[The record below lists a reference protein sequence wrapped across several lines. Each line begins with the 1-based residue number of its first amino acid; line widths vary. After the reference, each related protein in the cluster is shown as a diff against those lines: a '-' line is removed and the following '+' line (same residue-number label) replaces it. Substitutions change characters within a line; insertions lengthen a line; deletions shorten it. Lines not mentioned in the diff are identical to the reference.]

1 MNFRYAVMNDD
12 YAQQAPAA
20 IGISKIGSPKRA
32 MFSPTA
38 QKAPISNR
46 KSSRV
51 SSVGSRMQE
60 RK

>member
-1 MNFRYAVMNDD
+1 MNDD

-60 RK
+60 RR